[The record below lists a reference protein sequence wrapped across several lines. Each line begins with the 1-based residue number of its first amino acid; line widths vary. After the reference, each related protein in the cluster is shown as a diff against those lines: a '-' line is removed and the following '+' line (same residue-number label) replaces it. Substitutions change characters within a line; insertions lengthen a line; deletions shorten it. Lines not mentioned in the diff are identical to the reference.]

1 MGSLE
6 NTKSSRLFSES
17 KELSPRRVGEETS
30 EATASNLA
38 SQISSL
44 RDDTDQKCMN
54 EDEEAEVDDLA
65 SEVETDQTRQK
76 IRRDL
81 ARFRRRLQER
91 VQLLLRQKKN
101 KDLCIS
107 LFFHIYCLA
116 CLACLAL
123 SLVLLT
129 KIIDYDLG
137 FFSSREICRKP
148 AYWSKYC
155 WLILNK
161 FYKSRN

>member
-17 KELSPRRVGEETS
+17 KELSPKRVGEETS

-38 SQISSL
+38 SQISRL

-91 VQLLLRQKKN
+91 VQLLLRQKKIRTFASHFSFIFIV
-101 KDLCIS
+101 L
-107 LFFHIYCLA
+107 
-116 CLACLAL
+116 
-123 SLVLLT
+123 LVLLC
-129 KIIDYDLG
+129 LL
-137 FFSSREICRKP
+137 SCSRK
-148 AYWSKYC
+148 
-155 WLILNK
+155 
-161 FYKSRN
+161 